1 MKFSTRED
9 IEAPI
14 DFVFIKVT
22 DFVGYERSALRR
34 GADVKRLD
42 TAAKV
47 GIGAKWAVQFTFRG
61 KPRSVQAE
69 ISSYEA
75 PNGFSV
81 DATSPS
87 IDGVTEIELV
97 PLSRNRTRVSVTL
110 ELKPKT
116 LSARLLVQSL
126 KLAKSNLTTRFKTR
140 VSVFA
145 EDIEES
151 FRKQA

>member
-1 MKFSTRED
+1 MKFSTKED

-14 DFVFIKVT
+14 DYVFTRVT

-34 GADVKRLD
+34 GADVRRLD

-47 GIGAKWAVQFTFRG
+47 GNGAKWAVQFTFRG
-61 KPRSVQAE
+61 KPRNMQAE
-69 ISSYEA
+69 ISSYDA

-87 IDGVTEIELV
+87 IDGLTEIELV
-97 PLSRNRTRVSVTL
+97 PLSRSRTRVSVTL

-126 KLAKSNLTTRFKTR
+126 KLAKTNLTSRFKTR
-140 VSVFA
+140 VSIYA

-151 FRKQA
+151 FRKNA